1 MKFHELGLSGPRL
14 VELEAISDERGWFAR
29 AWCER
34 EFAEQGIQAR
44 WVQSNLS
51 YNRRRGTL
59 RGLHYQAPPEEEPKL
74 VQCIA
79 GSLYDVIVDLRP
91 GSATFLRWIA
101 VELDARE
108 PRLLYVPPG
117 FAHGF
122 QVLEDHTSLFY
133 LMGAP
138 YVPAAARG
146 IRWDD
151 PRLAV
156 RWPVADPV
164 LSERD
169 RTFPD
174 LDPATLGR

>member
-1 MKFHELGLSGPRL
+1 MKFHELDLPGPRL
-14 VELEAISDERGWFAR
+14 VELEPIQDERGWFAR
-29 AWCER
+29 TWCER
-34 EFAEQGIQAR
+34 EFSEQGIHAR

-51 YNRRRGTL
+51 HNRRRGTL
-59 RGLHYQAPPEEEPKL
+59 RGLHYQAPPHEEPKL
-74 VQCIA
+74 VHCFA

-101 VELDARE
+101 VELAARE
-108 PRLLYVPPG
+108 GKLLYVPPG

-122 QVLEDHTSLFY
+122 QVLEDDTSILY

-138 YVPAAARG
+138 HVPAAARG

-151 PRLAV
+151 PGLAV
-156 RWPVADPV
+156 RWPLADPI
-164 LSERD
+164 LTERD

-174 LDPATLGR
+174 LDPAAVGR